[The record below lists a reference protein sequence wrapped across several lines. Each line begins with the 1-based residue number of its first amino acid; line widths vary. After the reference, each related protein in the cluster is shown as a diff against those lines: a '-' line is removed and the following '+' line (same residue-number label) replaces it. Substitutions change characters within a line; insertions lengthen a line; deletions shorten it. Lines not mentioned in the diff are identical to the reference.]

1 MSVAVTPTTGP
12 TLGFSTLERE
22 VVVDE
27 LALSGALPGWL
38 QGSLLRTGPAKFE
51 VGGTAA
57 AGGGQRMRHW
67 FDGLAMLHRF
77 TIDGGRVSYGNRF
90 LDSRSYR
97 AAREQGRIAYPEF
110 ATDPCR
116 SLFKRVQT
124 VFSAGSNLSDN
135 ANVNVARLGERF
147 VAMTETPLP
156 VQFDPHTLQT
166 AGVRPFQ
173 APGHLTTAHP
183 HLDRASGGM
192 LNYAAKLG
200 ARSSYRF
207 FALEPSR
214 AGGQA
219 LTPRLIASLPVKKP
233 AYMHSFGLTERWL
246 VLAEFPFVV
255 NPLALALSGRPYIEN
270 YRWEPD
276 LGTRFTLVDRAS
288 GETVTGFQ
296 AEPCFAF
303 HHVNAYEDGDEVV
316 VDLCAYADAG
326 VIEDLYLE
334 RLRAGKPIATAELT
348 RFRLRVP
355 PKGVRVDDRAVTRER
370 LADADIELPRINY
383 ARCNERPYRYV
394 WGVGSGPGGWLE
406 RIVKID
412 TATHSTLSWSQPGCY
427 PGEPV
432 FVARPQAASS
442 PEGEAEEDDGVLLS
456 VVLDASAGTS
466 FLLVLDAGDLS
477 ELARAQAPH
486 HIPFGFHGQFARG

>member
-1 MSVAVTPTTGP
+1 MSAVTTAAVSPA
-12 TLGFSTLERE
+12 LGFCTLDQETS
-22 VVVDE
+22 VDA
-27 LALSGALPGWL
+27 LALTGELPGWL
-38 QGSLLRTGPAKFE
+38 HGSLLRTGPAKFE

-57 AGGGQRMRHW
+57 EGGAQQMRHW

-77 TIDGGRVSYGNRF
+77 TIEDGCVSYGNRF
-90 LDSRSYR
+90 LESRSFR
-97 AAREQGRIAYPEF
+97 AARERGELVYGEF

-124 VFSAGSNLSDN
+124 LFAPGRVLPDN

-156 VQFDPHTLQT
+156 VQFDAHTLAT
-166 AGVRPFQ
+166 AKVRPFA
-173 APGHLTTAHP
+173 APGQLSTAHP

-200 ARSSYRF
+200 PRSSYRF
-207 FALEPSR
+207 FAVDPLR
-214 AGGQA
+214 GAQQTA
-219 LTPRLIASLPVKKP
+219 TPRVIGSLATKQP

-270 YRWEPD
+270 YRWKPE
-276 LGTRFTLVDRAS
+276 LGTRFTLVDRR
-288 GETVTGFQ
+288 TGAATDGFRTD
-296 AEPCFAF
+296 PCFAF
-303 HHVNAYEDGDEVV
+303 HHVNAFENGEEVV
-316 VDLCAYADAG
+316 VDLCTFADAG

-334 RLRAGKPIATAELT
+334 RLRAGKPVATAELT
-348 RFRLRVP
+348 RFRLRPAERSVS
-355 PKGVRVDDRAVTRER
+355 RES
-370 LADADIELPRINY
+370 LADGDIELPRINY

-406 RIVKID
+406 RIVRID
-412 TATHSTLSWSQPGCY
+412 TAERSTRSWSEPGCY

-432 FVARPQAASS
+432 FVARPH
-442 PEGEAEEDDGVLLS
+442 AEDEDDGVLLS
-456 VVLDASAGTS
+456 VVLDASAGSS
-466 FLLVLDAGDLS
+466 FLLVLDARDLS
-477 ELARAQAPH
+477 ELGRAHAPH
-486 HIPFGFHGQFARG
+486 HIPFGFHGQFARS